1 MQGEFD
7 RVEAR
12 EIPSLRKGLIVGQA
26 YVDAYLMEGSIK
38 TAGIALTDEVFQDIE
53 AYVYPIDCFRENING
68 KDICVMRYFN
78 FDFLNEPENIINFT
92 NMAIDAGWIPHYY
105 NTLYWALLN
114 EKPTKAIS
122 LFNGIVNCVNNGN
135 PGENWRSLDM
145 FIKGAFHDEVNTHF
159 QTRFLAFLRSYIVV
173 EGNDQRFLSSR
184 TGNEER
190 VLRYIDS
197 CGNVTLKQI
206 SLGVKLS
213 QATTS
218 RIVKNLI
225 KDGRVRITN
234 NGRVQVYSLAVINT
248 NTR

>member
-1 MQGEFD
+1 
-7 RVEAR
+7 
-12 EIPSLRKGLIVGQA
+12 
-26 YVDAYLMEGSIK
+26 
-38 TAGIALTDEVFQDIE
+38 
-53 AYVYPIDCFRENING
+53 
-68 KDICVMRYFN
+68 MRYFN

-135 PGENWRSLDM
+135 SGENWRSLDM

-197 CGNVTLKQI
+197 CGNVTLNQI

-218 RIVKNLI
+218 RIVKNLV
-225 KDGRVRITN
+225 KDRRVRITN